1 MSEAVHI
8 AVATGLIA
16 IGGEIIIALIAN
28 KAMMKELEKQS
39 ALSDAR
45 LEKAQAETDTKLQ
58 ALTEEGRKHNGF
70 ADRIPVLE
78 EKVKVANHRIDDL
91 ERKQV

>member
-1 MSEAVHI
+1 MSDTLLI
-8 AVATGLIA
+8 AIVTGLIA

-28 KAMMKELEKQS
+28 KAMMNELEKQS
-39 ALSDAR
+39 ALADAR
-45 LEKAQAETDTKLQ
+45 LEKAQAVTDTKLQ
-58 ALTEEGRKHNGF
+58 ALTEEVRKHNGF

-91 ERKQV
+91 ERK

>member
-1 MSEAVHI
+1 MSEGVLI

-16 IGGEIIIALIAN
+16 IGGEIVIALIAN

-45 LEKAQAETDTKLQ
+45 LEKAQAVTDTKLQ
-58 ALTEEGRKHNGF
+58 ALTEEVRKHNGF

-91 ERKQV
+91 ERK

>member
-1 MSEAVHI
+1 MSEGVLI

-16 IGGEIIIALIAN
+16 IGGEIVIALIAN
-28 KAMMKELEKQS
+28 KAMMNELEKQS

-45 LEKAQAETDTKLQ
+45 LEKAQAVTDTKLQ
-58 ALTEEGRKHNGF
+58 ALTEEVRKHNGF

-91 ERKQV
+91 ERK